1 MNEYISACDLNGGEI
16 SGGFIQGQGITINGY
31 DNEDNSLTTISTDSI
46 KNKMCNWWK
55 NKIGTP
61 IADKEEPKEQ
71 EEPDSFTSQEWEEFA
86 KELNLEDQSR
96 SVYSDYTH
104 QYYTTSLSG

>member
-1 MNEYISACDLNGGEI
+1 MNENISACDLNSGEI
-16 SGGFIQGQGITINGY
+16 SGGFIQCITINGY

-46 KNKMCNWWK
+46 KNKMSRLWK
-55 NKIGTP
+55 NKIGTS

-86 KELNLEDQSR
+86 KELNLEDQFR
-96 SVYSDYTH
+96 IDYSDYI
-104 QYYTTSLSG
+104 QRYYTTGVSGMG